1 MDYIEYI
8 LSLTLEVV
16 SSPIM
21 LLMLVLVISTLL
33 DPVPLDLNFA
43 SAGELCRLY
52 GIGPATASAIVE
64 YRESIAPFASV
75 DELIYVSGI
84 GSATL
89 ERLMPYI
96 EVTKEDPQAEAS
108 HFLRE
113 GFPSDTLLEVI
124 FLDIGNGDAI
134 FLQAGNARWLIDAG
148 PPGVGAIRA
157 PVVQRL
163 RECGIDS
170 LSVVAF
176 THPHADH
183 IGGCMDALE
192 IFHCEMLIDPGIDF
206 SSPIYEELLQYAYD
220 TGCGYSILSG
230 EDSWDL
236 SDEVTLEVVW
246 LERGAGSPNEAS
258 AVYLVTCG
266 EFTLLL
272 TGDIEI
278 ETIMRMT
285 SSQTPVTVMKVP
297 HHGSRSSL
305 FPPWFRKASPQF
317 AIFCCGRDNPFGHP
331 HRDVVEAWESTGT
344 GILRTDRQGDI
355 FLYTDGES
363 INIINTLTY

>member
-8 LSLTLEVV
+8 LSLTLGVV

-21 LLMLVLVISTLL
+21 LLMIVWAISTLL
-33 DPVPLDLNFA
+33 DPAPLDLNLA
-43 SAGELCRLY
+43 SEAELSRLE
-52 GIGPATASAIVE
+52 GIGSVTASAIVE
-64 YRESIAPFASV
+64 YRESISPFASV

-84 GSATL
+84 GSSTL

-96 EVTKEDPQAEAS
+96 EVTTEDAQAEVS
-108 HFLRE
+108 HYLRE
-113 GFPSDTLLEVI
+113 GSPSDTLLTVI

-134 FLQAGNARWLIDAG
+134 FLQAENTRWLIDSG
-148 PPGVGAIRA
+148 PPGEGAIRA

-192 IFHCEMLIDPGIDF
+192 VFHCEMLIDPGIDF
-206 SSPIYEELLQYAYD
+206 SSSVYEELLQYAYD
-220 TGCGYSILSG
+220 TDCGYSVLSG
-230 EDSWDL
+230 GDSWDL
-236 SDEVTLEVVW
+236 SDEVTIEVVW

-258 AVYLVTCG
+258 AVYQIRCG
-266 EFTLLL
+266 KFVLLL

-305 FPPWFRKASPQF
+305 FPPWFRKTSPQF

-331 HRDVVEAWESTGT
+331 HRDVVEAWESTGA
-344 GILRTDRQGDI
+344 GILRTDRQGNI

-363 INIINTLTY
+363 INFKNTLTY